1 MENSTRSA
9 TNARQDREV
18 MVAIGAEM
26 GEEMP
31 RILENAVDRSPLS
44 PVQEYQVQ
52 QRIRQAVAEALNRQA
67 YMSSSSSSAMG
78 TMGSPSAAT
87 MGLQE
92 ISLESPVQ
100 RLQHNEYTPDARTG
114 FGIGIEKSVDI
125 RSYRINPTVRHVMI
139 SMTV

>member
-18 MVAIGAEM
+18 VVAIGAEM

-31 RILENAVDRSPLS
+31 RILENAVDRSHLS
-44 PVQEYQVQ
+44 PVQEDQVQ

-100 RLQHNEYTPDARTG
+100 RLQHNEYTPDVRTG
-114 FGIGIEKSVDI
+114 FHIGID
-125 RSYRINPTVRHVMI
+125 RFSYCL
-139 SMTV
+139 S